1 MKRLMIALTVV
12 LTALAA
18 GCDKPSDTP
27 ATSASSKAD
36 DNKPVVITDD
46 DVPVRGDFA
55 EEAEG
60 AITKD
65 NYKGELDMLSAEIGK
80 E

>member
-1 MKRLMIALTVV
+1 MKRFIIVLALSTIAL
-12 LTALAA
+12 
-18 GCDKPSDTP
+18 GCDKPTDTP
-27 ATSASSKAD
+27 STAASSKAD
-36 DNKPVVITDD
+36 DNKPVVLTDE

-60 AITKD
+60 AINKD
-65 NYKGELDMLSAEIGK
+65 NYKGELDKLATEIGT